1 MSLKK
6 WASWGRSD
14 RGFVTGV
21 NQLGDLNRLIK
32 LEGLEGLIGETHRLV
47 LSSLEKG
54 GKTATDVLKEVEG
67 KHYITSYWQVVRVL
81 LQLKRIDCVREVGR
95 RRTET
100 TTAPIEP
107 VYAITILGKQL
118 LKLLGKMGSGDKG

>member
-21 NQLGDLNRLIK
+21 NQLGDLKRQIK
-32 LEGLEGLIGETHRLV
+32 SEGLEGLIGETHRLV

-67 KHYITSYWQVVRVL
+67 KHYITSYWQVVRAL
-81 LQLKRIDCVREVGR
+81 LQLKRIDCVRDVGQ

-107 VYAITILGKQL
+107 FYAITNLGKQL
-118 LKLLGKMGSGDKG
+118 LKLLGKMGSGNKG